1 MTTSTLRGDLARAVG
16 ARLER
21 IMPPSKR
28 MWAEDMKAEIEA
40 IGAPGAAL
48 SFALGCL
55 GASVLRRVRTLSGVL
70 MAARTTVGGL
80 TVLFSVAA
88 LTTALR
94 FNGIGDPAALPLFTA
109 LLGLA
114 FLIAGMTMLRRG
126 PAALAVVAATM
137 LALNTLAFWANGR
150 LQPVHADVQNALIME
165 GYLLWTGLMLTGG
178 LLYLCSRSERLA
190 RLAGRHGWG
199 D

>member
-1 MTTSTLRGDLARAVG
+1 MTTSSLRADIARAVG

-21 IMPPSKR
+21 IMPPSQR
-28 MWAEDMKAEIEA
+28 AWAEDMKAEIEA
-40 IGAPGAAL
+40 IEAPGAAL

-55 GASVLRRVRTLSGVL
+55 GAGVLRRARTLSGVL
-70 MAARTTVGGL
+70 IAARTTVGGL

-94 FNGIGDPAALPLFTA
+94 FTGIGDPAALPLFTA

-114 FLIAGMTMLRRG
+114 FLVAGMTMLRKG

-137 LALNTLAFWANGR
+137 LVLNTLAFWTNGR
-150 LQPVHADVQNALIME
+150 LQPLHADVQHALIME
-165 GYLLWTGLMLTGG
+165 GYLLWTALLLTGA
-178 LLYLCSRSERLA
+178 LLYLCSRSGRLSA
-190 RLAGRHGWG
+190 LAERHGWG

>member
-1 MTTSTLRGDLARAVG
+1 MTTSSLRADIARAVG

-21 IMPPSKR
+21 IMPPSQR
-28 MWAEDMKAEIEA
+28 AWAEDMKAEIEA
-40 IGAPGAAL
+40 IEAPGAAL

-55 GASVLRRVRTLSGVL
+55 GAGVLRRARTLSGVL
-70 MAARTTVGGL
+70 IAARTTVGGL

-94 FNGIGDPAALPLFTA
+94 FTGIGDPAALPLFTA

-114 FLIAGMTMLRRG
+114 FLVAGMTML
-126 PAALAVVAATM
+126 V
-137 LALNTLAFWANGR
+137 LNTLAFWANGR
-150 LQPVHADVQNALIME
+150 LQPLHADVQHALIME
-165 GYLLWTGLMLTGG
+165 GYLLWTALLLTGA
-178 LLYLCSRSERLA
+178 LLYLCSRSGRLSA
-190 RLAGRHGWG
+190 LAGRHGWG